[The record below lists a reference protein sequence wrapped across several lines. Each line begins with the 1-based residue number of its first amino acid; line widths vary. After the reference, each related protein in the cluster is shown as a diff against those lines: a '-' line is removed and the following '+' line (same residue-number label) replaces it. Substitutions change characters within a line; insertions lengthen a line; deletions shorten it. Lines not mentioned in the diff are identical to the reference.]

1 LGPRRKNYTALFSL
15 LFFHIQMPN
24 FEEAEKMIP
33 CLFETLISLD
43 KQLIL
48 LGCSLSSVSSGNL
61 SRFHP
66 LWADSFIL
74 MWSLQSLTQS
84 LPYQQ
89 QK

>member
-1 LGPRRKNYTALFSL
+1 
-15 LFFHIQMPN
+15 
-24 FEEAEKMIP
+24 
-33 CLFETLISLD
+33 
-43 KQLIL
+43 
-48 LGCSLSSVSSGNL
+48 LSH
-61 SRFHP
+61 FHP